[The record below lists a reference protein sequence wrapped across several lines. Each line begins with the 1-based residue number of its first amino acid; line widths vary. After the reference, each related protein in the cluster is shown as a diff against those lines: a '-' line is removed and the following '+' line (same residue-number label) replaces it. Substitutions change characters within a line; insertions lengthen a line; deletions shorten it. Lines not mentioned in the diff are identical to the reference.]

1 MGQRMEH
8 HLMRA
13 LLVVA
18 LVGVSAC
25 AALIRY
31 DVRTTPVSRSIV
43 RVTEETKGSPDGV
56 CTGMVLAQN
65 RVLTAAHCVGEAMQ
79 ADGQPAIILKVDEFY
94 DLVWLD
100 VLTIRPILVL
110 SDDPVHESDEVQAYG
125 YAWGWDRLTM
135 LTCRVVHVDFSPNP
149 KMPVGVFT
157 QGGYIPGMSGGP
169 VVNSRSEMV
178 GIIQQT
184 NDGIGYGVGVQ
195 LIRAFLLGTK

>member
-1 MGQRMEH
+1 MEH
-8 HLMRA
+8 TLSGRIMRSM
-13 LLVVA
+13 LFIA
-18 LVGVSAC
+18 LVCVSAC
-25 AALIRY
+25 ATLVHF
-31 DVRTTPVSRSIV
+31 DMRTAPVSRSVV
-43 RVTEETKGSPDGV
+43 RVTEETRGSSDGV
-56 CTGMVLAQN
+56 CTGIVLAPN

-79 ADGQPAIILKVDEFY
+79 ADGQNAVLFKSDEFY
-94 DLVWLD
+94 DLAWLSVWTARPPLALADD
-100 VLTIRPILVL
+100 VVR
-110 SDDPVHESDEVQAYG
+110 ENDEVQAYG

-135 LTCRVVHVDFSPNP
+135 LTCRVIHVDFSPNP

-169 VVNSRSEMV
+169 VVNSRSELI

>member
-1 MGQRMEH
+1 
-8 HLMRA
+8 MRT
-13 LLVVA
+13 LLFIMLASVA
-18 LVGVSAC
+18 GC
-25 AALIRY
+25 AALIHY
-31 DVRTTPVSRSIV
+31 DVRTVPVARSIV
-43 RVTEETKGSPDGV
+43 RITEETRDTPDGT

-94 DLVWLD
+94 DLAWLN
-100 VLTIRPILVL
+100 VQTVRPILAL
-110 SDDPVHESDEVQAYG
+110 SDEPVHESDEVQAYG

-169 VVNSRSEMV
+169 VVNTRSELI

-184 NDGIGYGVGVQ
+184 NEGIGYGVGVT